1 MIATLIGAWSAL
13 LGRDITLALKA
24 GGAGFMALAFF
35 AAVLT
40 LVPLGI
46 GPEPALLARI
56 AAGMIWVAAALAS
69 LLSLERLF
77 QADEEDGSLDLIW
90 LSPLGGIPIVIAK
103 CAAQW
108 LTAGL
113 PIVIAAPLFGLMLRL
128 PPEGYGPLVLG
139 LLAGTPAF
147 FLIGALGAAL
157 ALGVR
162 RGGLLIALIV
172 LPLYVPFLI
181 FGVSTVEAALTGIS
195 FWPSFYFLLAGTLI
209 ATVLFPLATAAALRL
224 HLS

>member
-1 MIATLIGAWSAL
+1 MIRAL
-13 LGRDITLALKA
+13 FALFRRDIDLALKA

-35 AAVLT
+35 AATLT

-56 AAGMIWVAAALAS
+56 AAGMIWVAAALAA

-77 QADEEDGSLDLIW
+77 QADEEDGSLDLLF
-90 LSPLGGIPIVIAK
+90 LSPLGGIPLVLAK

-113 PIVIAAPLFGLMLRL
+113 PIVIAAPLFALMLQL
-128 PPEGYGPLVLG
+128 PSEGYVPLMLS

-181 FGVSTVEAALTGIS
+181 FGVATVEAALTGVS

-209 ATVLFPLATAAALRL
+209 ATVLFPLAAAAALRL

>member
-1 MIATLIGAWSAL
+1 MIRALLAL
-13 LGRDITLALKA
+13 LGRDIGLALRA

-35 AAVLT
+35 AATLT

-46 GPEPALLARI
+46 GPEPRLLARI
-56 AAGMIWVAAALAS
+56 AAGMIWVAAALAA

-77 QADEEDGSLDLIW
+77 QADEEDGSLDLLW
-90 LSPLGGIPIVIAK
+90 LSPAAGIPLVLAK
-103 CAAQW
+103 CTAQW

-113 PIVIAAPLFGLMLRL
+113 PIVIAAPLFALMLQL
-128 PPEGYGPLVLG
+128 PSEGYGPLMLS

-172 LPLYVPFLI
+172 LPLYVPFLV
-181 FGVSTVEAALTGIS
+181 FGVSTVEAALTGVS
-195 FWPSFYFLLAGTLI
+195 FWPSFSFLLAGTLI
-209 ATVLFPLATAAALRL
+209 AAALFPLAASAALRL

>member
-1 MIATLIGAWSAL
+1 MTGALIAL
-13 LGRDITLALKA
+13 LRREIGLALKA

-35 AAVLT
+35 GATLT

-56 AAGMIWVAAALAS
+56 AAGMIWVAAALAA

-90 LSPLGGIPIVIAK
+90 LSPLAGIPMVLIK

-113 PIVIAAPLFGLMLRL
+113 PVVIAAPLFGLMLQL
-128 PPEGYGPLVLG
+128 PAAGYGPLMLG

-181 FGVSTVEAALTGIS
+181 FGAAAVEAALTGVS
-195 FWPSFYFLLAGTLI
+195 FWPSLAYLGAGTLL
-209 ATVLFPLATAAALRL
+209 AAALSPLATAAALRL